1 MYKKRFLA
9 AILAAA
15 LTASLASC
23 GNNASNTGS
32 STPQESQTS
41 STEVST
47 PETPEVTS
55 VDGDVN
61 LQTYPIVEEKIELT
75 LWYPMAGSMGELS
88 DFNKDAE
95 FWPWYEE
102 KTNIHINFQIPAAG
116 TETDAFQLL
125 FASDAMPDL
134 VYSQPGSYSYRGG
147 EDKAIEDGYFID
159 MAEYLEYAPNYTS
172 WLNNHDDFRTAS
184 YSDTGKMYGMW
195 GLWKTMGEPTLGGY
209 RLVMQNNSILISYM
223 NTLIYVVCATAF
235 GTLLTILAAYVM
247 SRKNLY
253 FKSIIIF
260 IVTFTMIFNGGLIPT
275 YMVVRNLGMLD
286 TRWAMIIP
294 ASVTAYNII
303 IMRTSFA
310 AVPDALSEAATID
323 GAGHLRILCQIILPV
338 SKSIIAVIVLFY
350 GIQHWNAW
358 FNASIYL
365 TKRELYPLQLTL
377 REIVLLS
384 SENSIIAEAD
394 GQDVEIYRPLIKYS
408 TIMVSVI
415 PMMVIYPFIQKYF
428 VSGVMIGSVKG

>member
-1 MYKKRFLA
+1 MLKRTTGEKVFAVFNTIGLILLSIIFIVPVWHA
-9 AILAAA
+9 AMGSISDPLKLSASTGLIL
-15 LTASLASC
+15 
-23 GNNASNTGS
+23 
-32 STPQESQTS
+32 
-41 STEVST
+41 
-47 PETPEVTS
+47 
-55 VDGDVN
+55 
-61 LQTYPIVEEKIELT
+61 
-75 LWYPMAGSMGELS
+75 
-88 DFNKDAE
+88 
-95 FWPWYEE
+95 WP
-102 KTNIHINFQIPAAG
+102 
-116 TETDAFQLL
+116 L
-125 FASDAMPDL
+125 
-134 VYSQPGSYSYRGG
+134 
-147 EDKAIEDGYFID
+147 
-159 MAEYLEYAPNYTS
+159 
-172 WLNNHDDFRTAS
+172 
-184 YSDTGKMYGMW
+184 
-195 GLWKTMGEPTLGGY
+195 GEPTLGGY

-365 TKRELYPLQLTL
+365 TKREFYPLQLTL